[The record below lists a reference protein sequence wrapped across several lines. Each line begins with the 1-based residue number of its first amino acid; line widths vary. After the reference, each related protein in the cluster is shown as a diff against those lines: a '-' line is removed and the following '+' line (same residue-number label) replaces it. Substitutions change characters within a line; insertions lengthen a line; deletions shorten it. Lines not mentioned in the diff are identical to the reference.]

1 MEIRLQQEQSVFL
14 DALLNGN
21 RAQASEKIRQQLGNG
36 LSIKAIY
43 EEIIKPA
50 LYRVGELWEHNQI
63 TVAEEHTATSVA
75 EAVMNELYGNIVS
88 RSRIPK
94 KVVLACV
101 ENEQH
106 QVGIKMVADI
116 FEMKGWDTYFPGA
129 NTPVYELIQ
138 YIGKIK
144 PDVIAL
150 SASIYFHLPVLEEM
164 IQLIRHD
171 YPETPIL
178 VGGQAFRHGGKEIAS
193 RHPQITYAE
202 NLDDLEAYINQHGLK
217 TPGDHE

>member
-1 MEIRLQQEQSVFL
+1 MEVRLQQEQSVFL
-14 DALLNGN
+14 DSLLNGN
-21 RAQASEKIRQQLGNG
+21 RAEASEKIRQQLGNG

-50 LYRVGELWEHNQI
+50 LYRVGELWEQNQI
-63 TVAEEHTATSVA
+63 TVAEEHMATSVA

-88 RSRIPK
+88 RNRIPK

-106 QVGIKMVADI
+106 QVGIKMVADM

-129 NTPVYELIQ
+129 STPVYELIQ

-150 SASIYFHLPVLEEM
+150 SASIYFHLPVLEDM

-171 YPETPIL
+171 YPETPPPRWWPGIQAW
-178 VGGQAFRHGGKEIAS
+178 GQGDCQPLPPHHLRK
-193 RHPQITYAE
+193 
-202 NLDDLEAYINQHGLK
+202 K
-217 TPGDHE
+217 PG